1 MSVPTFASIR
11 ELSASVSG
19 DVWGEVVAPYVASK
33 MFECHQVEAY
43 EDVRLIPPEL
53 ENYTNEILTL
63 LVRKRSS
70 KKVSRV
76 YLWVGTREEAKLA
89 NCLIESGTGRF
100 VVVQSVVPHEV
111 EFYNKY
117 EIIQESD
124 DGGMFADL
132 EVNKILV
139 STPSSVKRLDKDSL
153 VDLIQSATEAF
164 VLKLME
170 LEDGENDIL
179 GLYVT
184 VRVMRRGKPT
194 LFDEIDVLIGNA
206 EEIRA
211 LRESEDSD
219 SGSDSDYGSSGD
231 RAERHVSSSSRS
243 ASDDSTE
250 ETTSSSSESGSGSG
264 SDESASDD
272 DDDDEDE
279 DDEDASSE
287 SSSSEELSEADED
300 RMMEEAKIMTLLPM
314 FNEFIDLYSPEQ
326 VSDAS
331 LRVLLDKM
339 KLIGSIRLEMFDDAD
354 DDLSTNDV
362 TDADHADS
370 ALMAIMAALNR
381 TNLAASTASVDKD
394 VSNAGAGAGGAHDEV
409 DPVAEA
415 ATEAL
420 LEVEE

>member
-1 MSVPTFASIR
+1 
-11 ELSASVSG
+11 
-19 DVWGEVVAPYVASK
+19 
-33 MFECHQVEAY
+33 
-43 EDVRLIPPEL
+43 
-53 ENYTNEILTL
+53 
-63 LVRKRSS
+63 
-70 KKVSRV
+70 
-76 YLWVGTREEAKLA
+76 
-89 NCLIESGTGRF
+89 
-100 VVVQSVVPHEV
+100 
-111 EFYNKY
+111 
-117 EIIQESD
+117 
-124 DGGMFADL
+124 MFADL

-184 VRVMRRGKPT
+184 VRVMRRGKQT

-211 LRESEDSD
+211 LRESEDSE

-231 RAERHVSSSSRS
+231 KAERHVSSSSRS
-243 ASDDSTE
+243 ASRSASDDSTE
-250 ETTSSSSESGSGSG
+250 DSSSSASGESGSG
-264 SDESASDD
+264 SDESGSDESGSDED
-272 DDDDEDE
+272 DEDEDEDE
-279 DDEDASSE
+279 DDEDESSE
-287 SSSSEELSEADED
+287 SSESEELSEADED

-314 FNEFIDLYSPEQ
+314 FNEFIDLYSPDQ

-354 DDLSTNDV
+354 DDLSTNEEN
-362 TDADHADS
+362 ADHADS

-381 TNLAASTASVDKD
+381 TNLVASTASVEEEDD
-394 VSNAGAGAGGAHDEV
+394 DAADADDADEV

>member
-1 MSVPTFASIR
+1 MSVPTFASVR

-33 MFECHQVEAY
+33 MFECHQVDAY

-70 KKVSRV
+70 GKVSRV
-76 YLWVGTREEAKLA
+76 YLWIGSRDEAKLA
-89 NCLIESGTGRF
+89 NCLIESSTGRF
-100 VVVQSVVPHEV
+100 VVVQSVVPHDV

-117 EIIQESD
+117 EIMQESD

-132 EVNKILV
+132 EVNKVLV
-139 STPSSVKRLDKDSL
+139 STPSAVKRLDKDSL

-170 LEDGENDIL
+170 LEDGENEVV

-194 LFDEIDVLIGNA
+194 LFDEIDVLIGNP

-219 SGSDSDYGSSGD
+219 SDSDYGSSGD
-231 RAERHVSSSSRS
+231 KAERHSRSSSSS
-243 ASDDSTE
+243 SGSGSETDESDESE
-250 ETTSSSSESGSGSG
+250 ESEESDESEEESEESHSGSDESSSSESDE
-264 SDESASDD
+264 SDESEES
-272 DDDDEDE
+272 E
-279 DDEDASSE
+279 E
-287 SSSSEELSEADED
+287 SSSSESEDLSEADED

-314 FNEFIDLYSPEQ
+314 FNDFVEMYKPEM

-339 KLIGSIRLEMFDDAD
+339 LLIGSIRLEMFDDAED
-354 DDLSTNDV
+354 DFSTNEP
-362 TDADHADS
+362 TDHADS

-381 TNLAASTASVDKD
+381 TNLAASTASTVD
-394 VSNAGAGAGGAHDEV
+394 EEECV

-420 LEVEE
+420 LEVDE